1 MSKFNKILLATVFAA
16 SAPAAFATC
25 TSGCGTT
32 PTGTNQTTTVG
43 VNPTQIT
50 NANLQGGNN
59 TATLTANPTANNT
72 AVLTANPTANNTAV
86 LTANPTANNTAV
98 LNSNPTLIAN
108 PNATAVANGGQGG
121 SSDVKV
127 GVGVENTN
135 VLSTGA
141 STATVGNVAATGG
154 DSKATVG
161 NVSTG
166 PSTSSATVQQGAVAN
181 NINYST
187 TYKAAASTAVAGSVI
202 GSGHGCFEHKGGVGI
217 GVQALTF
224 GVSGN
229 VNQGENYNKECA
241 NDQVDLAIISKGGD
255 PVSNTLAAETAAAR
269 SGNVRAAIGAIPTSP
284 LLGLYAQFQPVAAQ
298 APAAAAPI
306 IVKVE
311 PTVITNGKMECP
323 ADKPFNPKTGKCGG
337 DLAPR

>member
-1 MSKFNKILLATVFAA
+1 MSKLTNLLLATVFAA
-16 SAPAAFATC
+16 SAQSAFATC

-32 PTGTNQTTTVG
+32 PTGTSQTTTVG

-59 TATLTANPTANNT
+59 TATLTANPTAT
-72 AVLTANPTANNTAV
+72 
-86 LTANPTANNTAV
+86 NTAV
-98 LNSNPTLIAN
+98 LNSNPTLTAN
-108 PNATAVANGGQGG
+108 PTATNTAVLNSNPTLTANPTATSVANGGQGG
-121 SSDVKV
+121 SSKVDV
-127 GVGVENTN
+127 GVGVQTTNT
-135 VLSTGA
+135 LTTGA

-166 PSTSSATVQQGAVAN
+166 ASTSSATVQQGAVAN
-181 NINYST
+181 NNTYSTST
-187 TYKAAASTAVAGSVI
+187 TYKAAANTAMAAGVI
-202 GSGHGCFEHKGGVGI
+202 GAGHGCFEHKGGFGL

-229 VNQGENYNKECA
+229 YNQGENYNKECA
-241 NDQVDLAIISKGGD
+241 NDQVDMAIISKGGD

-269 SGNVRAAIGAIPTSP
+269 SENVRAAIGAIPTSP
-284 LLGLYAQFQPVAAQ
+284 LLGLFAQFQPAAAP

-311 PTVITNGKMECP
+311 PTVVTTGKTECS